1 MMGCR
6 QARIAVETALARELL
21 GDDAALHI
29 SGCAPCN
36 RYAKETFGLTELLA
50 AQPRVEAPAD
60 FDFRLR
66 ARLARARGEKQ
77 TTQGALRAFWTRTFS
92 IPQTATAL
100 ALIMFA
106 AGAAALYLRPGAAP
120 PAQPIAAV
128 QNTQT
133 PVESAVQETEAQPA
147 AETRI
152 SKPVRISSGSARML
166 RPAPVSTRESLA
178 ADDEMLAGAQ
188 EVLIYRPGATR
199 SIVVPRR
206 GQVIWGAQLV
216 GLQRASVPAAVET
229 F

>member
-1 MMGCR
+1 MMGCG
-6 QARIAVETALARELL
+6 QARIAVETAPARELL
-21 GDDAALHI
+21 GDDAALHL

-66 ARLARARGEKQ
+66 ARLARERAENQ
-77 TTQGALRAFWTRTFS
+77 TTALRGFWTRTFS

-106 AGAAALYLRPGAAP
+106 AGAAALYLRPGAVTAP
-120 PAQPIAAV
+120 QPIAAV

-133 PVESAVQETEAQPA
+133 PVETAVQQMEPPPA
-147 AETRI
+147 AETGI
-152 SKPVRISSGSARML
+152 SKPVRISSGSGRMM
-166 RPAPVSTRESLA
+166 RPAPVSPREPLA
-178 ADDEMLAGAQ
+178 ANDEMLAGAQ

-199 SIVVPRR
+199 SVVVPRR

-216 GLQRASVPAAVET
+216 GMQRASAPAAVET